1 MTPGVNSGVRI
12 RLESDEYKIW
22 FEGYGDIGRN
32 ENNISGRAHFG
43 KYISKRDV
51 QVFGEV
57 GVTLDDVALGFF
69 RRLCVAVTEKRQ
81 SVICDVVRW
90 EKMSIAWNRI

>member
-43 KYISKRDV
+43 KYISKRDEI
-51 QVFGEV
+51 FGEV
-57 GVTLDDVALGFF
+57 GVTLMMSTGIFPPVM
-69 RRLCVAVTEKRQ
+69 RCITEKRQ